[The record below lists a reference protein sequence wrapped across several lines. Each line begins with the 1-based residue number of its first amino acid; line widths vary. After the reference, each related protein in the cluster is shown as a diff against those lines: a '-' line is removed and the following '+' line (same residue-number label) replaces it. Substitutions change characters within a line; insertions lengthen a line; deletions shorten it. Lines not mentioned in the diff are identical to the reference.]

1 MDAAV
6 NRPLAGRVALVTG
19 GGRGIGQ
26 AISLTLAE
34 RGAAVAINWR
44 KDEDS
49 ARETLEAV
57 QALGVPAVMVQG
69 AVDDGERH
77 AGLVAEVADA
87 LGPIDLLVHNAGIA
101 SRGSTVENTETEEV
115 ERVLRVHA
123 IGPHGLTRHVL
134 PGMRAAERGD
144 IVFISSV
151 AAHVLPAGGGPYNM
165 GKAASDALA
174 YTLAK
179 EEAAHGIRVNIVAPG
194 LVTTEMG
201 DRLMRGLTA
210 GAVQHAS
217 EIDDASPFG
226 HVCRPEEVAQVV
238 AFLPS
243 TTYVTGQKI
252 AVDGGSYPFRA

>member
-1 MDAAV
+1 MDG
-6 NRPLAGRVALVTG
+6 PLAGRVALVTG
-19 GGRGIGQ
+19 GGRGIGR
-26 AISLTLAE
+26 AISLTLAD

-44 KDEDS
+44 KDEES
-49 ARETLEAV
+49 ALETLEAV
-57 QALGVPAVMVQG
+57 RALGVPAVMVQG
-69 AVDDGERH
+69 SVDDQERH
-77 AGLVAEVADA
+77 ASLVAEVTDE
-87 LGPIDLLVHNAGIA
+87 LGPIDILVHNAGIA
-101 SRGSTVENTETEEV
+101 SRGSTVENTQTEEV

-134 PGMRAAERGD
+134 PGMRAADRGD
-144 IVFISSV
+144 IVFLSSV
-151 AAHVLPAGGGPYNM
+151 AAHVLPAGGAPYNM
-165 GKAASDALA
+165 GKAASDGLA

-226 HVCRPEEVAQVV
+226 HVCRPEEVADAV
-238 AFLPS
+238 AFLVS